1 MFSGS
6 PITAYCF
13 IHLVEV
19 LKLMSDEEIVKV
31 ANFYFTQLKPLYVL
45 ISILKLFIKGQGKF
59 NQVIFN
65 RFIVLDTF

>member
-1 MFSGS
+1 
-6 PITAYCF
+6 
-13 IHLVEV
+13 
-19 LKLMSDEEIVKV
+19 LMSDEEIVKV